1 MVRIFSFLF
10 LCQMFAIITCAALGY
25 DPLTWENKSTQQ
37 NLICKTAE
45 INRNG
50 CVPD

>member
-1 MVRIFSFLF
+1 MYRVCSFIFLSL
-10 LCQMFAIITCAALGY
+10 MFAIITCAALGY
-25 DPLTWENKSTQQ
+25 DPLTWESKQQ

>member
-1 MVRIFSFLF
+1 MYRVCCFIFLV
-10 LCQMFAIITCAALGY
+10 QMFAIITCAALGY
-25 DPLTWENKSTQQ
+25 DPLAWTSKSTQQ